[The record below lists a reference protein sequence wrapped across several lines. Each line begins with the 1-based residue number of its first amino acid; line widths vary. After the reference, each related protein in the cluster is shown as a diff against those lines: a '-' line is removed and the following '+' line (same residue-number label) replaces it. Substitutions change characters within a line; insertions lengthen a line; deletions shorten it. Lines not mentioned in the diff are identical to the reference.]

1 MHPLFSAEAPVDHWG
16 RTMQTI
22 FLPTKKE
29 MKPTTTWYS
38 QQKIYQVLSGHVR
51 FRTNAGMTMGITMSF
66 M

>member
-38 QQKIYQVLSGHVR
+38 QQKI
-51 FRTNAGMTMGITMSF
+51 
-66 M
+66 